1 MAVREK
7 EVIELPL
14 QLHPFVQSVL
24 NSVRPH
30 AGCRI
35 TGKHGFSLG

>member
-7 EVIELPL
+7 EAIEPPL
-14 QLHPFVQSVL
+14 QLHLFVQSVL
-24 NSVRPH
+24 NSVLPH

-35 TGKHGFSLG
+35 SGNRRFSLG